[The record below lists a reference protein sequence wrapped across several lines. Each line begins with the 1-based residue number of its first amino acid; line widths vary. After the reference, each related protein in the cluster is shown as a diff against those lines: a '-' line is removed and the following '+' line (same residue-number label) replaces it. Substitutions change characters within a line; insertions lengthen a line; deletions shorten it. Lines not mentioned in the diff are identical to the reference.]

1 MKQCRHQFIFCFGT
15 RDVTLKSH
23 SQNRQEAAPEGGQQ
37 RLYKAFFSTM
47 VNHTKSQKLKKIEAA
62 TLKDM
67 LNSLAI
73 AQYKS
78 EHADPAETE
87 RKLGRPPYTL
97 RNLCD
102 IIPKDYTHRT
112 NKPAPS
118 LSKSTLQR
126 LLSGK
131 IPKTKS
137 AKQCSWLLESEV
149 EVVVNYL
156 LEMASRGFP
165 LTQQRLKDVV
175 DDICRA
181 RLCYTD
187 LLNIPPATE
196 LEERLQAALREAENK
211 YESLKAEVI
220 VLQSGMVLNNTYC
233 DILKNQLAAQ
243 EEARQKKRKT
253 RLVGDGLPRLLSS
266 EEFVQRVI
274 EYTAEMQKKEETAK
288 QKKLTCEERKGS
300 LAEWKKL
307 GGRPKERECK
317 ISGRVETDV
326 YGVG

>member
-1 MKQCRHQFIFCFGT
+1 M
-15 RDVTLKSH
+15 TLKSH

-47 VNHTKSQKLKKIEAA
+47 VNHAKSQKLKKIEAA

-97 RNLCD
+97 RDLCD

-137 AKQCSWLLESEV
+137 AKQRSWLLESEV

-181 RLCYTD
+181 RLGDQFPAGGVGKNWTRHFIEQYSDRLKTFWAAPLDSKRGRAVNPANNQKYFD
-187 LLNIPPATE
+187 LL
-196 LEERLQAALREAENK
+196 RRFLQGNETM
-211 YESLKAEVI
+211 SL
-220 VLQSGMVLNNTYC
+220 T
-233 DILKNQLAAQ
+233 KN
-243 EEARQKKRKT
+243 
-253 RLVGDGLPRLLSS
+253 
-266 EEFVQRVI
+266 
-274 EYTAEMQKKEETAK
+274 
-288 QKKLTCEERKGS
+288 
-300 LAEWKKL
+300 
-307 GGRPKERECK
+307 
-317 ISGRVETDV
+317 
-326 YGVG
+326 